1 MNGER
6 SADDMGLVS
15 YQLNGIMEHVPFQMR
30 ECDVRNSPRLG
41 DEVSACFRISLNRYF
56 YLYVCFRLNLIWPK

>member
-41 DEVSACFRISLNRYF
+41 DEVSACFSLPWIDIYHLMF
-56 YLYVCFRLNLIWPK
+56 VLG

>member
-1 MNGER
+1 
-6 SADDMGLVS
+6 MGLVS

-41 DEVSACFRISLNRYF
+41 DEVF
-56 YLYVCFRLNLIWPK
+56 